1 MARTRIIESER
12 SWKGDC
18 YTVHMQEGMFYRLSC
33 LASRAYER
41 TGWIRFDD
49 IAYIL
54 LRISQV
60 DSDAVFALAMLVSAC
75 IAVGFILGIYGVLG
89 VDGILSIWEAF
100 KGAVRG
106 LYEATRAY
114 VGL

>member
-1 MARTRIIESER
+1 MRTRVVENER
-12 SWKGDC
+12 LWKGDC
-18 YTVHMQEGMFYRLSC
+18 YTVHMQEGVFYRLSG

-60 DSDAVFALAMLVSAC
+60 DADAVLALAMLISAC
-75 IAVGFILGIYGVLG
+75 VAVGFILGIYGVLG
-89 VDGILSIWEAF
+89 ADGILSIWEAL
-100 KGAVRG
+100 KGAVWG
-106 LYEATRAY
+106 LYEDTRAY
-114 VGL
+114 IGI